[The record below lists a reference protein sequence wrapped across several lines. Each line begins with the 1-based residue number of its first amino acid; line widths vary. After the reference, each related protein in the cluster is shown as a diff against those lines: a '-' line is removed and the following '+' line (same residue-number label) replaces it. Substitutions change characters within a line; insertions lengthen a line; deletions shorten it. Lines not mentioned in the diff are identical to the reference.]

1 MTPSTITARAAALT
15 LIALVAL
22 AAPDAGAVGAKD
34 RRFFSARAGIGVD
47 APAGW
52 TISTHTGY
60 PSIIVLLLHPD
71 GSRISVAVAETPAA
85 SARELVE
92 LNRKG
97 LEAQKLAVTSVGA
110 GARGGVEVASRA
122 GAREESLVQLYMLRP
137 LPTGVRQAI
146 VISLFVR
153 TEAVALH
160 RPAFD
165 GVVAKLMLETPE
177 TPASGAASP
186 ATAAADGRPPAN
198 GGAGRPASKPAS
210 TSAGERPLEK
220 DRR

>member
-1 MTPSTITARAAALT
+1 MQPPPVTARAAALT

-22 AAPDAGAVGAKD
+22 TASDAGAIGPKY

-60 PSIIVLLLHPD
+60 PNIIVLLLHPD
-71 GSRISVAVAETPAA
+71 GSRISVAVSETPAA
-85 SARELVE
+85 TARELVE

-97 LEAQKLAVTSVGA
+97 LEAQKLTVASVGA

-122 GAREESLVQLYMLRP
+122 AARDESLVQLYMIRP

-146 VISLFVR
+146 VISLFAR
-153 TEAVALH
+153 TDTVALH

-165 GVVAKLMLETPE
+165 GVVAKLTLEAPE
-177 TPASGAASP
+177 TPASAAP
-186 ATAAADGRPPAN
+186 ATASAAARPPADA
-198 GGAGRPASKPAS
+198 GAGKPA
-210 TSAGERPLEK
+210 SAGERPLEK